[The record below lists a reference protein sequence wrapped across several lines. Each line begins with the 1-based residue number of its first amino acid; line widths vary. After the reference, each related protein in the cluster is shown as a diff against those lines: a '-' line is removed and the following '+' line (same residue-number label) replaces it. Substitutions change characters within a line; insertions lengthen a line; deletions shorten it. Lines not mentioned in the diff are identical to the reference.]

1 MKRLINLIDE
11 YPYYTR
17 VDLDEDTYDS
27 FDATASTVAPLAM
40 LVVRD
45 ELPEDQV
52 YELTKAIFNNL
63 DDLANAHVRGED
75 ITLDSAQDG
84 MSIDLHPGAKKFYDE
99 Q

>member
-1 MKRLINLIDE
+1 MQQH
-11 YPYYTR
+11 P
-17 VDLDEDTYDS
+17 
-27 FDATASTVAPLAM
+27 TVAPLAM

-75 ITLDSAQDG
+75 ITLDSAQEECLL
-84 MSIDLHPGAKKFYDE
+84 ICTLELKKFYDE